1 MSLYNLLIESRVED
15 VKRKFPELS
24 NDIINNII
32 SLDPTPTKKYIFW
45 LAKQQD
51 LGYTLTSAIKDLLIN
66 WDNNINRFTYEMLQD
81 FRIHYNFHGVVTE
94 STYKDINNYT
104 LKDVNDII
112 SYLKKMPTRNETRNI
127 IKQETNKIF
136 EGNVDGYNIVIVQ
149 PLSYRSSCL
158 YGASTKWCTASK
170 NTSEQFERYVS
181 DGELYYI
188 IFKDKNYL
196 DKPEGKP
203 SFKYAMLF
211 LPSGDIEVYDEQ
223 DKLIPYGDF
232 FAKFPGIRDIFKNKL
247 PLTIEQILDKL
258 SYGDK
263 FGLQQR
269 RLIKKLTN
277 LIEDKNSYVSIN
289 IVNSGKIELKLT
301 DECIENIFVDEDSRS
316 LVYAGINPNSY
327 HEDVYEFDSYIA
339 EEDFRD
345 GYVFYRFNDEI
356 WDKLLKYFELV
367 NLIAAE
373 IIKNIQNNNGE
384 ERKLFEALVP
394 FFYEEI
400 NTELRQEITSFYE
413 YAMNDAIND
422 AGDKEVGDTI
432 YSAIHDFFT
441 NICQDPIEMSSIWK
455 IEVSIED
462 VINWYKNNPIASTG
476 NWPLYKL
483 FRHLNKDL
491 TYGLFDVFEYYG
503 TGDFDEETFNRLF
516 YDVTIKEI
524 NSAIDNILYSE
535 DDIVEYYR
543 YRNEVIKKTRSLGIE
558 FNKEYILPDKKHT
571 MIIHIVPAS
580 DLNIT
585 KEPDKIFNVTITNTE
600 TDNSKTAVMSLE
612 RIINLNA
619 TYPAFDIIDEVY
631 NIFNK
636 IKH

>member
-1 MSLYNLLIESRVED
+1 MSIYNLLIESRVED
-15 VKRKFPELS
+15 VKRRFPELS

-32 SLDPTPTKKYIFW
+32 SLDPTPTKKFIFW

-51 LGYTLTSAIKDLLIN
+51 LGYRLTSATKDLLIE
-66 WDNNINRFTYEMLQD
+66 WENNINRFTYEMLQD
-81 FRIHYNFHGVVTE
+81 FRIHYNFRGVVTE

-104 LKDVNDII
+104 LVEVNDII
-112 SYLKKMPTRNETRNI
+112 SYLKKIPTKSETRNI
-127 IKQETNKIF
+127 IKQETNKVF

-211 LPSGDIEVYDEQ
+211 LPFGDIEVYNEQ

-269 RLIKKLTN
+269 RLMKQLMN
-277 LIEDKNSYVSIN
+277 LIEDEKGYVSVN

-301 DECIENIFVDEDSRS
+301 DECIEKIFVDEGSRNF
-316 LVYAGINPNSY
+316 VYAGMNPNSY
-327 HEDVYEFDSYIA
+327 HDNIYEFDSYTA
-339 EEDFRD
+339 EDDFRG
-345 GYVFYRFNDEI
+345 GYVFNYFNDDI
-356 WDKLLKYFELV
+356 WNKLLEYFQLV
-367 NLIAAE
+367 NFTAAE
-373 IIKNIQNNNGE
+373 IIKNIKNKNGK
-384 ERKLFEALVP
+384 ERDLFEALVP

-400 NTELRQEITSFYE
+400 NNELREEIIRLYE
-413 YAMNDAIND
+413 YAMDEAINV
-422 AGDKEVGDTI
+422 AGDKDVGDAI
-432 YSAIHDFFT
+432 YGAIHDFFT
-441 NICQDPIEMSSIWK
+441 NICQDPIEMSSMWK
-455 IEVSIED
+455 IEVSIND
-462 VINWYKNNPIASTG
+462 VINWYENNPIASTG
-476 NWPLYKL
+476 NWSLYKL

-491 TYGLFDVFEYYG
+491 TYGLYDIFEYYG
-503 TGDFDEETFNRLF
+503 VGQIDDETFNSMF
-516 YDVTIKEI
+516 YHDTIKEI
-524 NSAIDNILYSE
+524 DSAIDTILYSE
-535 DDIVEYYR
+535 DDTVEYYR
-543 YRNEVIKKTRSLGIE
+543 YRNEVIEKTRSLGIE

-571 MIIHIVPAS
+571 MFIYLVPAS
-580 DLNIT
+580 ELNIT

-600 TDNSKTAVMSLE
+600 TGKSKTAAMSLE